1 MTTIRDIRFGYVQ
14 APQGR
19 PKLVAAVR
27 SSDGAQGFGVGW
39 ARLADELSYGRAA
52 LSGLSSIL
60 GGARVDAFELAGKCQ
75 DQAYDAG
82 LGRAATVM
90 EMALFDLEG
99 QITGRP
105 VHRMIGSGRSS
116 LPAYAISSKEKSFA
130 APSQFGELAIQFKE
144 AGYKGAKFHLRGDIE
159 FDIKACRAIRSAVGT
174 DFVLMHD
181 PMGRYSRED
190 ALRVGRVMG
199 ELDFARY
206 EDPISP
212 LDVEGY
218 GWLTPRLDVPVMV
231 NELLRWTTRD
241 VAVAAAKEN
250 IQGIRLDLGRSGMIG
265 GLRYALVAA
274 ASGMELDVAALVP
287 QGGLELALHLACA
300 SAATRWF
307 EDHKCGDLASLP
319 GVAPGF
325 TITQGT
331 ASLGDG
337 AGLGLSIDW
346 PELERHCT
354 WVS

>member
-1 MTTIRDIRFGYVQ
+1 MTKIEDIRFGYIQ

-27 SSDGAQGFGVGW
+27 GTDGSQGFGVGW
-39 ARLADELSYGRAA
+39 ARLPDELSYGRAA
-52 LSGLSSIL
+52 LSALSDIL
-60 GGARVDAFELAGKCQ
+60 VGARVDAFDLAAKCQ
-75 DQAYDAG
+75 DHVYDAG

-99 QITGRP
+99 QVVGRP

-116 LPAYAISSKEKSFA
+116 LPAYAISSEEKTYT
-130 APSQFGELAIQFKE
+130 APSQFEELAIQFKE
-144 AGYKGAKFHLRGDIE
+144 AGYKGAKFHLKGDIE
-159 FDIKACRAIRSAVGT
+159 FDIKACRAIRAAVGPE
-174 DFVLMHD
+174 FVLMHD

-199 ELDFARY
+199 ELAFARY

-212 LDVEGY
+212 LDIEGY

-231 NELLRWTTRD
+231 NELLHWTTRD
-241 VAVAAAKEN
+241 VAAAAGKER
-250 IQGIRLDLGRSGMIG
+250 IQGIRLDLGRSGTIG

-274 ASGMELDVAALVP
+274 ARGIELDVAALVP
-287 QGGLELALHLACA
+287 RGGLELALHLACA
-300 SAATRWF
+300 SPATRWF

-325 TITQGT
+325 DITKGT
-331 ASLGDG
+331 ALLGNG
-337 AGLGLSIDW
+337 PGLGLSIDW
-346 PELERHCT
+346 PEFERHCT

>member
-1 MTTIRDIRFGYVQ
+1 MTTIRDIRFGYVR

-19 PKLVAAVR
+19 HKLVATVR
-27 SSDGAQGFGVGW
+27 GADGSQGFGVGW

-52 LSGLSSIL
+52 LSGLSDIL
-60 GGARVDAFELAGKCQ
+60 VGARVDAFNLAAKCQ

-82 LGRAATVM
+82 IGRAATVM

-105 VHRMIGSGRSS
+105 IHRMIGSGRSS
-116 LPAYAISSKEKSFA
+116 LPAYAIASEEKSYT

-144 AGYKGAKFHLRGDIE
+144 AGYKGAKFHLRGDTG
-159 FDIKACRAIRSAVGT
+159 FDIKACRAIRSAVGSE
-174 DFVLMHD
+174 FVLMHD

-212 LDVEGY
+212 LDMEGY

-241 VAVAAAKEN
+241 VAAAAGKGR
-250 IQGIRLDLGRSGMIG
+250 IQGIRLDLGRSGLIG
-265 GLRYALVAA
+265 GLHHARVAA
-274 ASGMELDVAALVP
+274 TSEIELDVAALVP

-300 SAATRWF
+300 SGATRWF

-325 TITQGT
+325 DITKGI

-337 AGLGLSIDW
+337 PGLGLSIDW

-354 WVS
+354 WAS